1 MYLKVTVKV
10 YMVLDIWLLLFV
22 LLVSV
27 SVMAQVHNFKNPSG
41 DLPQSLR
48 HGACDPV
55 AFINSLRAVGARC
68 DAAQQHA
75 SQPPWGA
82 VLPQPQQ

>member
-27 SVMAQVHNFKNPSG
+27 SVMAQIQNFQNTSG

-48 HGACDPV
+48 HGACAPV

-68 DAAQQHA
+68 DAAQHA